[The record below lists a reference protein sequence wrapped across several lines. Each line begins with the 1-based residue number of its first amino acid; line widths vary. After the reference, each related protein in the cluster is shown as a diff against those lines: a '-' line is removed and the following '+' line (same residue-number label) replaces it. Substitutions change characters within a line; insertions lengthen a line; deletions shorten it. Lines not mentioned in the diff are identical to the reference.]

1 MRTGLLHKLLPGRF
15 FIIMHMPKLLLVL
28 FLVVGFLSVSCSSEE
43 AQPTSTAEPTVASL
57 PTALPAPVVTAEPT
71 NTPPITEEQ
80 AENGPEPTAGAT
92 EAVMEETVEPTAL
105 PSSPVAAIELE
116 PVLTEG
122 LEKVTSITHAF
133 DERLFVLEQVGRI
146 RIVEDGRLLGQPFLD
161 LTDRVGSVSSEQ
173 GLLGLAFHPDYAT
186 EGAPM
191 EGQFFVNYTD
201 YSGNSHISRFSVFAD
216 DPYRA
221 DPNSE
226 VDYLT
231 QNQPYPNHN
240 GGSLAFGP
248 DGYLYA
254 GLGDGGSANDPLR
267 AGQDLS
273 TVLGKVLRLDVDSTD
288 GAYAIPG
295 DNPFVDDP
303 NARPEIWAYGL
314 RNPWRFSFD
323 RETGDFYIADVG
335 QNLWEEINFQ
345 QASSPGGANYGWRI
359 MEGNHCFE
367 TDTCDQ
373 TGLTP
378 PIFDYDHSQG
388 CSVTGGYVYRGQM
401 YPELWGNY
409 FVSDYCSGII
419 WRLFPQ
425 GDGWLADALV
435 DSDLLVSTF
444 GEDVNGELFVANYWS
459 GAIYRITPAD

>member
-1 MRTGLLHKLLPGRF
+1 MRMLNNIFAIVLLAV
-15 FIIMHMPKLLLVL
+15 LLLA
-28 FLVVGFLSVSCSSEE
+28 GCSADE
-43 AQPTSTAEPTVASL
+43 ASPTPTAELTAAAL
-57 PTALPAPVVTAEPT
+57 PTALPAPVITAEAT
-71 NTPPITEEQ
+71 NTAPPPSE
-80 AENGPEPTAGAT
+80 EPTVANESTGEPA
-92 EAVMEETVEPTAL
+92 EEVVEETLEPTPI
-105 PSSPVAAIELE
+105 PSNPVSTIKLE
-116 PVLTEG
+116 PFLPDG
-122 LEKVTSITHAF
+122 MEKVTTLTHAF
-133 DERLFVLEQVGRI
+133 DGRLFALEQVGRV
-146 RIVEDGRLLGQPFLD
+146 RIIEDGQLLDQPFLD
-161 LTDRVGSVSSEQ
+161 ITDRVGSVSSEQ

-201 YSGNSHISRFSVFAD
+201 YSGDSHISRFSVMEG

-221 DPNSE
+221 NPASE
-226 VDYLT
+226 VNYLT
-231 QNQPYPNHN
+231 QEQPYPNHN

-273 TVLGKVLRLDVDSTD
+273 TLLGKVLRLDVDSAVD
-288 GAYAIPG
+288 AYAIPP
-295 DNPFVDDP
+295 DNPFVDTP
-303 NARPEIWAYGL
+303 EARPEIWAFGL

-323 RETGDFYIADVG
+323 RLTGDFFIADVG

-345 QASSPGGANYGWRI
+345 PAESPGGENYGWRI

-367 TDTCDQ
+367 ADTCDQ
-373 TGLTP
+373 TGLIR

-388 CSVTGGYVYRGQM
+388 CSVTGGYVYRGQAH
-401 YPELWGNY
+401 PELWGNY

-425 GDGWLADALV
+425 ENGWLADPIL
-435 DSDLLVSTF
+435 DSDLIISTF
-444 GEDVNGELFVANYWS
+444 GEDANGELYAVNYWS
-459 GAIYRITPAD
+459 GAIYRVVPGE